1 MIVCLSASLEKIYSM
16 YECLYYKL
24 AFKGMELNLICL
36 HFWPVSQ
43 DAQEFLR
50 CLMDILHEELKE
62 QLVEAEDDAHPG
74 ILEEMMEEDKNQS
87 DNDFQSCE
95 SGSSSDHTESE
106 SRKLSEELSES
117 AMLIQEDQKDQ
128 DNQKSWQREKRFS
141 NHISQNN
148 CLQDLE
154 KNLESLSED
163 SDYSSQGTVKVQIQ
177 SRISGN
183 KLCCAFYRF
192 VTSGLQFNIPK
203 YIAVVAC
210 CRLRHRGQH

>member
-1 MIVCLSASLEKIYSM
+1 
-16 YECLYYKL
+16 
-24 AFKGMELNLICL
+24 
-36 HFWPVSQ
+36 
-43 DAQEFLR
+43 
-50 CLMDILHEELKE
+50 MDILHEELKE
-62 QLVEAEDDAHPG
+62 QLVEAEDDTHPG

-183 KLCCAFYRF
+183 KMCCAF
-192 VTSGLQFNIPK
+192 
-203 YIAVVAC
+203 
-210 CRLRHRGQH
+210 